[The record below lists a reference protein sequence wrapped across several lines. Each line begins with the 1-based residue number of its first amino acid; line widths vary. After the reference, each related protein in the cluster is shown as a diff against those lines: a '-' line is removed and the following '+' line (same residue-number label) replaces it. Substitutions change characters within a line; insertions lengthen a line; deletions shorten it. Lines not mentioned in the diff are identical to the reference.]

1 MSLPTV
7 APLVFKACAGMP
19 GMQCSTM
26 TVPLDYADPSGTT
39 IAIAVARLPAM
50 TAHPSG
56 SIIVNPG
63 GPGESGIDYI
73 EEVAS
78 RFAALRASYDIVSFD
93 PRGTGRSEP
102 ARCLAP
108 ADLDA
113 YFALDPINMSPANQQ
128 TIAALSQ
135 RFAAGCLARNGR
147 RLLFLG
153 TQYVARDL
161 EELRRALGGAKLTYL
176 GLSYGTYLGEV
187 YASLYPGNIR
197 AMVLDGVVNPTL
209 PLLTES
215 EQQATAFEGDLEDF
229 ETGCAKGCG
238 FPSTPASTITQ
249 VLAKSAGDPLRVNGR
264 PLTRGEALTGI
275 LTYLYEPAE
284 DRDLESAL
292 ANALTEAAN
301 GNGSLLL
308 GFADDYVG
316 RQRNGTY
323 SPAAEANIA
332 IACGDNTVPA
342 ALSTY
347 VSEAQRMNEID
358 PVFGADVVLGLLVC
372 AYWPYH
378 PIRTPF
384 PTVDTAP
391 LLLVGATGDPATPY
405 AWAQGALPFFPG
417 SVLLTR
423 RGDGHVSFGKSD
435 CADSYEAAYLT
446 HLSLP
451 PPGTVCPTD

>member
-1 MSLPTV
+1 V
-7 APLVFKACAGMP
+7 APLVFKACSGIP

-26 TVPLDYADPSGTT
+26 TVPLDYADPSGPT
-39 IAIAVARLPAM
+39 IAIAVARLPAL

-73 EEVAS
+73 EDVAS
-78 RFAALRASYDIVSFD
+78 RFATLRASYDIVSFD
-93 PRGTGRSEP
+93 PRGTGRSDP

-113 YFALDPINMSPANQQ
+113 YFALDPINMSPGNQQ
-128 TIAALSQ
+128 AIEALSQ
-135 RFAAGCLARNGR
+135 RFAAGCLAKNGR

-209 PLLTES
+209 PPLTEGG
-215 EQQATAFEGDLEDF
+215 QQATAFEGDLEDF
-229 ETGCAKGCG
+229 ETGCAKACG
-238 FPSTPASTITQ
+238 FPVSPAATITQ
-249 VLAKSAGDPLRVNGR
+249 VLAKSASDPLRVNGR
-264 PLTRGEALTGI
+264 QLTRGEALTGI

-292 ANALTEAAN
+292 ANALTKAASA
-301 GNGSLLL
+301 NGSLLL
-308 GFADDYVG
+308 GSADDYVG
-316 RQRNGTY
+316 RQGNGTY

-332 IACGDNTVPA
+332 IACGDNA
-342 ALSTY
+342 APTTLSTY
-347 VSEAQRMNEID
+347 VSEAQRMNRID
-358 PVFGADVVLGLLVC
+358 PVFGADVVWGLLVC
-372 AYWPYH
+372 AYWPFH
-378 PIRTPF
+378 PDRPAF
-384 PTVDTAP
+384 RTVDTVP
-391 LLLVGATGDPATPY
+391 LLFVGATGDPATPY
-405 AWAQGALPFFPG
+405 AWAEGALPYFPG

-435 CADSYEAAYLT
+435 CADNDEASYLM

-451 PPGTVCPTD
+451 APGTVCPTD

>member
-1 MSLPTV
+1 M
-7 APLVFKACAGMP
+7 
-19 GMQCSTM
+19 
-26 TVPLDYADPSGTT
+26 
-39 IAIAVARLPAM
+39 
-50 TAHPSG
+50 
-56 SIIVNPG
+56 
-63 GPGESGIDYI
+63 
-73 EEVAS
+73 
-78 RFAALRASYDIVSFD
+78 
-93 PRGTGRSEP
+93 
-102 ARCLAP
+102 
-108 ADLDA
+108 
-113 YFALDPINMSPANQQ
+113 
-128 TIAALSQ
+128 
-135 RFAAGCLARNGR
+135 
-147 RLLFLG
+147 
-153 TQYVARDL
+153 
-161 EELRRALGGAKLTYL
+161 
-176 GLSYGTYLGEV
+176 
-187 YASLYPGNIR
+187 
-197 AMVLDGVVNPTL
+197 
-209 PLLTES
+209 
-215 EQQATAFEGDLEDF
+215 
-229 ETGCAKGCG
+229 
-238 FPSTPASTITQ
+238 
-249 VLAKSAGDPLRVNGR
+249 LAKSAGDPLRVNGR

-308 GFADDYVG
+308 GSADDYVG